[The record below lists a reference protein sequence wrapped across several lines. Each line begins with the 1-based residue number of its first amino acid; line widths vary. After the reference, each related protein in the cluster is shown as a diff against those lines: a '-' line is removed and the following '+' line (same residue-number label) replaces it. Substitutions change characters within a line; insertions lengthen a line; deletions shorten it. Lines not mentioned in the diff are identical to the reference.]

1 MSDVTTTESNITSME
16 DLLQET
22 GAGTSSDLDLSGTS
36 TVEYDETLDSPIIGQ
51 QYLAKFHPLADYEDQ
66 YEERESSVVSGVH
79 FNTPRE
85 MQKYLDQGYE
95 KITVDEQ
102 NALCNGKVRTI
113 DTKELADKPP
123 VIVPLAD
130 KKKNLEAR
138 IDNHTEKSIT
148 GGFYFEV
155 TEGPITGKAKFDS
168 SKEDQM
174 TFSTMYA
181 ASKSP
186 DFETTEPYN
195 GYIPMRGYP
204 VSIAVDGSE
213 VLGDKIIYYLNTA
226 MMQAFSDALA
236 LHIGACKQTGW
247 ALKAKVEEA
256 TVLTWENVEAEIL
269 AIIGTPEENM

>member
-1 MSDVTTTESNITSME
+1 MSDVTTTETNITSME
-16 DLLQET
+16 DLLAET
-22 GAGTSSDLDLSGTS
+22 GAGGSDLDLTGTS
-36 TVEYDETLDSPIIGQ
+36 SIEYDETLDSPIIGQ
-51 QYLAKFHPLADYEDQ
+51 QYLAKFHPLENYEDQ

-123 VIVPLAD
+123 VIIPLAD

-138 IDNHTEKSIT
+138 VDSHTEKTIT
-148 GGFYFEV
+148 GGFYFTV
-155 TEGPITGKAKFDS
+155 TEGPVTGKAKFDS

-186 DFETTEPYN
+186 DFAITEPYN

-204 VSIAVDGSE
+204 VSTAVDGSE
-213 VLGDKIIYYLNTA
+213 VLGDKIIYQLNAA

-236 LHIGACKQTGW
+236 LHIGSCKQVGW

-256 TVLTWENVEAEIL
+256 TELNWETIEAEVL
-269 AIIGTPEENM
+269 AVIGSESEM

>member
-1 MSDVTTTESNITSME
+1 MSDVTTTETNITSME
-16 DLLQET
+16 DLLAET
-22 GAGTSSDLDLSGTS
+22 GAGGSDLDLTGTS
-36 TVEYDETLDSPIIGQ
+36 SIEYDETLDSPIIGQ
-51 QYLAKFHPLADYEDQ
+51 QYLAKFHPLENYEDQ

-123 VIVPLAD
+123 VIIPLAD
-130 KKKNLEAR
+130 KKENLEAR
-138 IDNHTEKSIT
+138 VDSYTEKSIT
-148 GGFYFEV
+148 GGFYFTV
-155 TEGPITGKAKFDS
+155 TEGPVTGKAKFDS

-186 DFETTEPYN
+186 DFAITEPYN

-204 VSIAVDGSE
+204 VSTAVDGSE
-213 VLGDKIIYYLNTA
+213 VLGDKIIYQLNAA

-236 LHIGACKQTGW
+236 LHIGSCKQVGW

-256 TVLTWENVEAEIL
+256 TELNWETIEAEVL
-269 AIIGTPEENM
+269 AVIGSESEM